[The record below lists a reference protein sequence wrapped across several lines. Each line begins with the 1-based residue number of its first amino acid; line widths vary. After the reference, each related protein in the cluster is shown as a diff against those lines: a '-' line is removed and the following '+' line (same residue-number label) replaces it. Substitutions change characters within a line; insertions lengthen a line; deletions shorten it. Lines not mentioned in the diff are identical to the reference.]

1 MVGPGGVPLPT
12 ITNNLGWQTGLK
24 ARVDPKCNLPAVA
37 NPPLY
42 PRTDGTRAQAP
53 GRSPDTPAAVVPNPR
68 HHPAGAPRA
77 ILKMKWPPLGGAAIR
92 VFHLAKEEKQRAP
105 TLYIHRILKINGS
118 RVPAVLATHSFA
130 PPAARRSIRNAAAD
144 VSCIVVIGA
153 ATKRAGRAIL
163 LLQGVKAR
171 HHHARFLQIVARP
184 NSKKPRKTGERS

>member
-92 VFHLAKEEKQRAP
+92 VPSRQRGKTTCAHP
-105 TLYIHRILKINGS
+105 LHSSNLKINGS

-171 HHHARFLQIVARP
+171 HHHARFLQIVAAP
-184 NSKKPRKTGERS
+184 GSKKPR